1 MSKIWYRLAIFF
13 LLVVAGNTGCK
24 SIKSNPEILYQ
35 TITISKQTYVHDKA
49 SLKSTRLETLRE
61 GERVAVLLEPKNKWL
76 QIRTPSGVIGWVE
89 SRDALRREYFD
100 EWENLSKKLEGQKP
114 QSKGESA
121 DEANLRLR
129 PGRDTVKVYKM
140 NGAKTLDIFAMAHTQ
155 RPGSEPKAEKP
166 AKKQTAVQVAEKSKS
181 PSGKRRSADSTKYDT
196 WYLVRTSDGVVGWLY
211 SGLVT
216 LHVPEELARYAEGK
230 QIFAWHVLTVSK
242 DDQGE
247 HPWYLSIEREDDSN
261 QDFDRVRV
269 LYWNVAR
276 KRYEL
281 AYRIQN
287 IIGVLPVEANRV
299 EPGQQ
304 PSYKIRHLNEEN
316 PSQIIIDEY
325 QMTGTQTKKINTSIE
340 SV

>member
-1 MSKIWYRLAIFF
+1 MWYRLAIFS
-13 LLVVAGNTGCK
+13 LLIVLGMGCK
-24 SIKSNPEILYQ
+24 AIQSEPEVLYE
-35 TITISKQTYVHDKA
+35 TITVSKQTYVHEKPQ
-49 SLKSTRLETLRE
+49 LRSTRLETLKE
-61 GERVAVLLEPKNKWL
+61 GERLSVLLEPKNKWL
-76 QIRTPSGVIGWVE
+76 QVRIPSGIIGWIE

-100 EWENLSKKLEGQKP
+100 EWDKLSKKLEGQKP
-114 QSKGESA
+114 QSKGETA

-129 PGRDTVKVYKM
+129 PGRDTAKVYKM
-140 NGAKTLDIFAMAHTQ
+140 SGIKSIDIYGMAHTI
-155 RPGSEPKAEKP
+155 RPGTEPETAKP
-166 AKKQTAVQVAEKSKS
+166 ATDPKKQIAVQAADKSKAAA
-181 PSGKRRSADSTKYDT
+181 GKKRRSSDGTKYDT
-196 WYLVRTSDGVVGWLY
+196 WYLVRTSDGVAGWIY
-211 SGLVT
+211 SGLVSI
-216 LHVPEELARYAEGK
+216 HVPEELARYAEGK
-230 QIFAWHVLTVSK
+230 QIFAWHSLTVSK

-269 LYWNVAR
+269 LYWNTAR

-287 IIGVLPVEANRV
+287 IIGVLPVEANSV

-304 PSYKIRHLNEEN
+304 PSYKIRRLNEEN

-325 QMTGTQTKKINTSIE
+325 QMTGTQTKLVNTIIE